1 MVHFVY
7 YLTNLLFSDI
17 SLIYYNINLRSS
29 LIFCPFSGDIFC
41 SLGISL
47 SDSDPLTELNNKS
60 FKYVALCFITK
71 VVTLENVKFLG
82 EISNNLPNGLIG
94 KNVYKTFFNASK

>member
-60 FKYVALCFITK
+60 FKYVALYFITK
-71 VVTLENVKFLG
+71 VVTLEFLSVNHTSLN
-82 EISNNLPNGLIG
+82 ENSELKVFL
-94 KNVYKTFFNASK
+94 KM